1 MFCLSQTLMA
11 DTERLRN
18 PYTGDDCQ
26 HFHRSLDA
34 GEVTFQPRKQRRE
47 SPVLDAAAISG

>member
-1 MFCLSQTLMA
+1 MV

-18 PYTGDDCQ
+18 SYTGDDCQ

-34 GEVTFQPRKQRRE
+34 GEVTFQLRKQRCE
-47 SPVLDAAAISG
+47 SLALDAAVISG